1 MARKTSGKGDRRPL
15 IYPPY
20 YLQADS
26 KEQGHADGFNAEA
39 STHHLHIVYLYI
51 TTATTVKL
59 PRFPHIHVPSPIP
72 LYPHN
77 AIRSKLNPLPN
88 TAPYHTIAPN
98 PTKFVTLLIE
108 CNTVNSQFSLSISPL
123 CGPLSY
129 AIFPSLVS

>member
-59 PRFPHIHVPSPIP
+59 PRFPHFHVPSPLTSQRHPLKAQPTPQHSPIP
-72 LYPHN
+72 HHRPQSHQ
-77 AIRSKLNPLPN
+77 IR
-88 TAPYHTIAPN
+88 HTTN
-98 PTKFVTLLIE
+98 
-108 CNTVNSQFSLSISPL
+108 
-123 CGPLSY
+123 
-129 AIFPSLVS
+129 